1 MAEGRQAQ
9 VEVREE
15 ERGEEEEEREEE
27 RGRRGE
33 EERSFMFRP
42 VLSKA
47 AAVLVFHGNLSSIV
61 HYGVPRCRAETCG
74 MAPRYLISP

>member
-15 ERGEEEEEREEE
+15 ERGEEEEERKEE
-27 RGRRGE
+27 R
-33 EERSFMFRP
+33 RSFMFRP

-47 AAVLVFHGNLSSIV
+47 AAVLVFHGNLSSIEF
-61 HYGVPRCRAETCG
+61 Y
-74 MAPRYLISP
+74 